1 MHILQKKI
9 KLFFIRMK
17 SPIILD
23 NKKGIETV
31 ASTLNTQEF
40 EAFPDCIQC
49 PHVLMSGKKCNII
62 SKMVI

>member
-40 EAFPDCIQC
+40 ETFPGCIQC
-49 PHVLMSGKKCNII
+49 PHVSMSGNKCNIL
-62 SKMVI
+62 SKMAI

>member
-1 MHILQKKI
+1 
-9 KLFFIRMK
+9 MK

-49 PHVLMSGKKCNII
+49 PHVSMSGKKCNII